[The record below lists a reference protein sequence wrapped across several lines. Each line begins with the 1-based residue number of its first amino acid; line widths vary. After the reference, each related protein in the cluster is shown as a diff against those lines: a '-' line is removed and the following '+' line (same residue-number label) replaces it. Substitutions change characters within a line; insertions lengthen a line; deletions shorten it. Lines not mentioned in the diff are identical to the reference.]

1 MYTQKERRSLMVK
14 TEEKLKKEVGKLYL
28 FANLMY
34 GNALDSIGKKKTTGI
49 EGERLLEHI
58 KKSINESVQSYFRD
72 FKIDEKLFK
81 DFNETQRKHLVN
93 LSKNIDAVQE
103 NAVKDIIEEIFIPLG
118 DDETI
123 VEKERSLELATEQ
136 IINSINNSVESI
148 NRQIGYC
155 MVLYSYE
162 NKGYKKYRLKPSGTA
177 CDKCKERGKRTYSI
191 DNLKDAEFLPLVHPN
206 CRCTVEIFDDK
217 NKAVATVDSKAIE
230 EQLGKAESTKEM
242 SFLDYVS
249 TLLSAAALVPGID
262 SIVDLISIPVDLLR
276 GDLISADL
284 DLIGIVPF
292 LGEVGD
298 AGKALRIVDKAI
310 DGAKVAEI
318 ADEVNDAIK
327 LSTRSKLL
335 SKVQNPK
342 LRNAINEIYRDG
354 ANIGDGGLADA
365 IRHEL
370 KTGEFVGG
378 KSHIQK
384 GKERIKNL
392 ENILYKQDLSNTEKE
407 IAEGLI
413 IDISL
418 ALGGK

>member
-1 MYTQKERRSLMVK
+1 MRV
-14 TEEKLKKEVGKLYL
+14 
-28 FANLMY
+28 
-34 GNALDSIGKKKTTGI
+34 
-49 EGERLLEHI
+49 
-58 KKSINESVQSYFRD
+58 
-72 FKIDEKLFK
+72 
-81 DFNETQRKHLVN
+81 
-93 LSKNIDAVQE
+93 
-103 NAVKDIIEEIFIPLG
+103 IIEELFTPLG

-123 VEKERSLELATEQ
+123 AEKERH
-136 IINSINNSVESI
+136 
-148 NRQIGYC
+148 
-155 MVLYSYE
+155 
-162 NKGYKKYRLKPSGTA
+162 
-177 CDKCKERGKRTYSI
+177 TYSI
-191 DNLKDAEFLPLVHPN
+191 EKLNDAEFLPLVHPN
-206 CRCTVEIFDDK
+206 CRCTVEILDDK
-217 NKAVATVDSKAIE
+217 NKAVATIDSKAIE
-230 EQLGKAESTKEM
+230 EQLGKTESTKEM
-242 SFLDYVS
+242 GFLDYVS
-249 TLLSAAALVPGID
+249 ALLSAAALAPGID

-276 GDLISADL
+276 GDLASVGFDL
-284 DLIGIVPF
+284 FGIVPF
-292 LGEVGD
+292 VGEVGD
-298 AGKALRIVDKAI
+298 AGKALRIADKAI